1 MFGALLGTQSNRDL
15 SIINSFELVYATVQA
30 GEDDVSME
38 GDVRAQS
45 NGKLTLDTEFLET
58 RKDQCES
65 FLSAR
70 YDVCLIG

>member
-1 MFGALLGTQSNRDL
+1 VFGALLGTQSNRDL
-15 SIINSFELVYATVQA
+15 SIINSFELIYTTTQA

-38 GDVRAQS
+38 GDVSPQS

-65 FLSAR
+65 FVPLR
-70 YDVCLIG
+70 PE